1 MLLALALAIAL
12 AAPTEAQRK
21 KKKGME
27 EEPTQVLEVLPEPPP
42 FLTAETARVGFLVT
56 PLSSKGL
63 LSQQTRDA
71 LRFLLRNNRGAQI
84 AKIRAW
90 VAGTGDLR
98 RVPALVAEE
107 FTAKKQ
113 PLPVVS
119 VIQVGE
125 LPAEGAQVL
134 LEALTV
140 ERRAVNSFG
149 LAFFSGQQA
158 LKEER
163 TENPLEPVLP
173 LASQS
178 LENLAAAAAGV
189 GLRSGDLLRVTCLV
203 SSLADH
209 AAVSAK
215 MAQMFPAAALALV
228 QLQRGPLRPVAEC
241 EGVGRLP
248 QAPRNEVELLN
259 PAGLPSSPNYSQVA
273 LVRSPKILFTDPQL
287 CFGPTE
293 SDVKLAF
300 ERLKRDLE
308 AAQSGFDRV
317 FFTSYYPLNNAIM
330 DQIRARRFD
339 YLDRARPPAS
349 TMILFEGLPSLDAQ
363 FGVEVYAAAR
373 E

>member
-119 VIQVGE
+119 VIQVGQ

-140 ERRAVNSFG
+140 ERRAVNSF
-149 LAFFSGQQA
+149 
-158 LKEER
+158 
-163 TENPLEPVLP
+163 
-173 LASQS
+173 
-178 LENLAAAAAGV
+178 
-189 GLRSGDLLRVTCLV
+189 
-203 SSLADH
+203 
-209 AAVSAK
+209 
-215 MAQMFPAAALALV
+215 
-228 QLQRGPLRPVAEC
+228 RP
-241 EGVGRLP
+241 G
-248 QAPRNEVELLN
+248 
-259 PAGLPSSPNYSQVA
+259 PSSPASR
-273 LVRSPKILFTDPQL
+273 RSRK
-287 CFGPTE
+287 
-293 SDVKLAF
+293 
-300 ERLKRDLE
+300 
-308 AAQSGFDRV
+308 SGRR
-317 FFTSYYPLNNAIM
+317 
-330 DQIRARRFD
+330 IR
-339 YLDRARPPAS
+339 
-349 TMILFEGLPSLDAQ
+349 
-363 FGVEVYAAAR
+363 
-373 E
+373 